1 MTRTVPADY
10 EGLWRRTVIRRSDGR
25 SDTTTQVWWF
35 QSSSFHID
43 LRIPAD
49 RPAVADAA
57 ALAMLSPEQLQRYA
71 AQTGFAGVTAVD
83 GARCAWHPE
92 IAFPY
97 VSSEVD
103 AGWMRFYGPDHLHEA
118 GLDGSYDEDWV
129 RVPTGP
135 MHGLRLQDPDG
146 AAVAYLLISEQWMA
160 WACGR
165 PEDDFAVDPVN
176 PQRLSKFSI
185 TQKQDGRWTVVA
197 SNFPWLEKTKLC
209 QTDALNLT
217 TARQWRPEDTM
228 TVPWSKVPW
237 KITDI
242 AAFDQPFDVH
252 RWPID

>member
-83 GARCAWHPE
+83 GTRCAWHPE

-103 AGWMRFYGPDHLHEA
+103 AGWMRFDGPDHLHEA

-135 MHGLRLQDPDG
+135 MHGARLQAPDG

-165 PEDDFAVDPVN
+165 PDDDFAVDASN
-176 PQRLSKFSI
+176 PQRWSEFSVF
-185 TQKQDGRWTVVA
+185 QKQEHWTIIA
-197 SNFPWLEKTKLC
+197 SNFPSLEKAAPRSADTFDL
-209 QTDALNLT
+209 AS
-217 TARQWRPEDTM
+217 ARQWRRNEF
-228 TVPWSKVPW
+228 VIIPWSKVQW
-237 KITDI
+237 QITDI
-242 AAFDQPFDVH
+242 APSASD
-252 RWPID
+252 